1 MIYRKDL
8 QEVVQELKRR
18 NLYLFDLWGY
28 VPGSGPGGYWQQFVV
43 PQKAFDIFEKEL
55 GDHWFG
61 MDNGEQVNNMVCRG
75 LEMPQYGT
83 DGGGKII
90 KRKFSFVPPS
100 FNISTV

>member
-1 MIYRKDL
+1 
-8 QEVVQELKRR
+8 
-18 NLYLFDLWGY
+18 
-28 VPGSGPGGYWQQFVV
+28 
-43 PQKAFDIFEKEL
+43 
-55 GDHWFG
+55 

-90 KRKFSFVPPS
+90 KRKFSLVPPS